1 MGLRQRGALFLLSG
15 PQRTQLVGRLR
26 LLQRRQLREQ
36 TYTDTQSTYLLV
48 YAPGRRNALT
58 LSLAEQLH
66 RKFRLVDR
74 LEGELTPSVNGVL
87 LVSEDVECTST
98 ALTYFA
104 AALQQGADLV
114 VCDAVFGYDGGSALY
129 QTDQHLPGQRCALL
143 SRALLDRCRAA
154 ARHRRRPRPPPR
166 RAGGD
171 PRGDRRRRRGDRRLP
186 RQEVR
191 RPALPGPEGY
201 QQVFKGHRGL

>member
-1 MGLRQRGALFLLSG
+1 MYSSYS
-15 PQRTQLVGRLR
+15 P
-26 LLQRRQLREQ
+26 LQRRQLREQ

-143 SRALLDRCRAA
+143 SRRQT
-154 ARHRRRPRPPPR
+154 
-166 RAGGD
+166 
-171 PRGDRRRRRGDRRLP
+171 RRGAEP
-186 RQEVR
+186 
-191 RPALPGPEGY
+191 
-201 QQVFKGHRGL
+201 

>member
-1 MGLRQRGALFLLSG
+1 MYSSYS
-15 PQRTQLVGRLR
+15 P
-26 LLQRRQLREQ
+26 LQRRQLREQ

-143 SRALLDRCRAA
+143 SRALLDRCRG
-154 ARHRRRPRPPPR
+154 PRQRR
-166 RAGGD
+166 RAGTAAAGK
-171 PRGDRRRRRGDRRLP
+171 PAGAELPLRPAGTAALPPGAVRRGRIL
-186 RQEVR
+186 
-191 RPALPGPEGY
+191 
-201 QQVFKGHRGL
+201 GHRQTRRGAEP

>member
-1 MGLRQRGALFLLSG
+1 MYSSYS
-15 PQRTQLVGRLR
+15 P
-26 LLQRRQLREQ
+26 LQRRQLREQ

-114 VCDAVFGYDGGSALY
+114 VCDAVNDA
-129 QTDQHLPGQRCALL
+129 L
-143 SRALLDRCRAA
+143 SRYIGAHAQRMLSRNECIINMAVV
-154 ARHRRRPRPPPR
+154 
-166 RAGGD
+166 
-171 PRGDRRRRRGDRRLP
+171 GDRLLLPPVRGADVDFPSLNRCSRSADLIWSLLC
-186 RQEVR
+186 QDS
-191 RPALPGPEGY
+191 PET
-201 QQVFKGHRGL
+201 RNEP

>member
-1 MGLRQRGALFLLSG
+1 MYSSYS
-15 PQRTQLVGRLR
+15 P
-26 LLQRRQLREQ
+26 LQRRQLREQ

-129 QTDQHLPGQRCALL
+129 QTDQHLPRGGPRQRRCAGT
-143 SRALLDRCRAA
+143 AA
-154 ARHRRRPRPPPR
+154 AGKPAGAELPLRPAGTAALPPG
-166 RAGGD
+166 AV
-171 PRGDRRRRRGDRRLP
+171 RRGRIL
-186 RQEVR
+186 
-191 RPALPGPEGY
+191 
-201 QQVFKGHRGL
+201 GHRQTRRGAEP

>member
-1 MGLRQRGALFLLSG
+1 MYSSYS
-15 PQRTQLVGRLR
+15 P
-26 LLQRRQLREQ
+26 LQRRQLREQ

-154 ARHRRRPRPPPR
+154 PRQRRCAGTAAAGKPAGAELPLRPAGTATLPPG
-166 RAGGD
+166 AV
-171 PRGDRRRRRGDRRLP
+171 RRGRIL
-186 RQEVR
+186 
-191 RPALPGPEGY
+191 
-201 QQVFKGHRGL
+201 GHRQTRRGAEP

>member
-1 MGLRQRGALFLLSG
+1 MYSSYS
-15 PQRTQLVGRLR
+15 P
-26 LLQRRQLREQ
+26 LQRRQLREQ

-154 ARHRRRPRPPPR
+154 AGAELPLRPAGTAALPPG
-166 RAGGD
+166 AV
-171 PRGDRRRRRGDRRLP
+171 RRGRIL
-186 RQEVR
+186 
-191 RPALPGPEGY
+191 
-201 QQVFKGHRGL
+201 GHRQTRRGAEP

>member
-1 MGLRQRGALFLLSG
+1 MYSSYS
-15 PQRTQLVGRLR
+15 P
-26 LLQRRQLREQ
+26 LQRRQLREQ

-154 ARHRRRPRPPPR
+154 ARGKDDVLELLRFAIPR
-166 RAGGD
+166 RVYTRSHLDYIAESAV
-171 PRGDRRRRRGDRRLP
+171 LCMK
-186 RQEVR
+186 E
-191 RPALPGPEGY
+191 AELI
-201 QQVFKGHRGL
+201 RGLRVKWAPPVLRHFMAQLEEV